1 MIREEKVRIGSGSLG
16 QTDESKN
23 IRTSIFQLMSKMF
36 VDTTNKTSKMEFIN
50 KKSEEFIEK
59 EKKEGYRNSSLDLRS
74 FEKFY
79 NESNAK
85 SEFAINKIYEFF
97 LNYMS
102 SNLEEQD
109 QEIYYKKITLFQK
122 MLYIFFE
129 TNEEK
134 IAIAR
139 LINNFSEKE
148 KEILKKI
155 YETEKVEDIEI
166 KKDTEIGNIELENK
180 NSFFILKAQQELINE
195 LENLEKKIKEIVNNI
210 EYYEDIDDRE
220 NLEKEKIKK
229 LNIEEGKKEIYE
241 KLNKYQA
248 LLERTFI
255 EKEAVCKLLN
265 TFLLGVDNAISTEEA
280 EEKINLGNNENSYKN
295 LLNVFKLILEQ
306 ANFNVKDL
314 NEEEFLKFLVRN
326 KVKLIDVFTIILT
339 DTLKNSKK
347 NFDFLRFENLFEF
360 SSFIRKKNEK
370 EVFDKDLFR
379 NEIVKEINLENA
391 RKKVINYVK
400 KIEKGYL
407 ILIEEFLTKILKKYE
422 EYSGEIDNAILLN
435 ENMSLER
442 KIIELFNLEINVEDK
457 NIFLLENLKKL
468 FKIKKQKFFLPKDKK
483 DIGELFDYFDNIK
496 IYENENEQ
504 LFNFKREIQKDYI
517 QLFEKEVLQKQ
528 NSDFNEIENELRINI
543 IDLFDGLIK
552 NVIGFGKMLQEES
565 FYYPKLKREEIQK
578 EFSKEFSNFSKLI
591 DKTLEDLFKEF
602 ILKNNIKLEVEEK
615 NGEIYLN
622 KYDNIG
628 LFLKEKISYLENLKN
643 NILTEELELKV
654 QTKEEKTIT
663 PILFRI
669 KKPKLN
675 KNFVLSFN
683 DYKKE
688 KENRTINKYDVL
700 FEKMFNLNFKE
711 YIDLNFS
718 NDIRR
723 RKIIVAKE
731 NKIEIIF
738 HIVNNPLLEIFET
751 IRGISEFINSTVE
764 KGIDRFYE
772 YNEKALFYDKN
783 FANFVLS
790 YMYKLNNGKNNYEL
804 NYNFNEN
811 FSEEDFKKIIK
822 SEG

>member
-1 MIREEKVRIGSGSLG
+1 MIREEKGRIGSGSLG
-16 QTDESKN
+16 QTDETKN

-59 EKKEGYRNSSLDLRS
+59 EKKEGYRNSSLDLRN

-148 KEILKKI
+148 KEILKTI

-166 KKDTEIGNIELENK
+166 QKEKTEIGNIELENK

-195 LENLEKKIKEIVNNI
+195 LENLEKEIKNIVNDI
-210 EYYEDIDDRE
+210 GYYEDIDDQE

-229 LNIEEGKKEIYE
+229 LNKEEGKKEIYE

-265 TFLLGVDNAISTEEA
+265 TFLLGVDNAISSEEA
-280 EEKINLGNNENSYKN
+280 EKKINLGNNENSYKN

-370 EVFDKDLFR
+370 DVFDKDLFR

-400 KIEKGYL
+400 KIEKEYL
-407 ILIEEFLTKILKKYE
+407 VLIEEFLTKILKKYE
-422 EYSGEIDNAILLN
+422 EYNGEIDNTIFLN

-442 KIIELFNLEINVEDK
+442 KVIELFNLEINVEDE
-457 NIFLLENLKKL
+457 NNFLLENLKKL

-483 DIGELFDYFDNIK
+483 NIGELFDYFDNIK

-504 LFNFKREIQKDYI
+504 LFNFKREIQKDYV

-552 NVIGFGKMLQEES
+552 NVIGFSKMLQEES
-565 FYYPKLKREEIQK
+565 FYYPKAKREEIQK

-591 DKTLEDLFKEF
+591 DKTLEELFKEF
-602 ILKNNIKLEVEEK
+602 ILKNNIKLEIEEK

-622 KYDNIG
+622 KYDTIS
-628 LFLKEKISYLENLKN
+628 LFLKEKISYLENLRN
-643 NILTEELELKV
+643 NIITEELELKV
-654 QTKEEKTIT
+654 QTKEEKTII

-675 KNFVLSFN
+675 KNFVLLFN
-683 DYKKE
+683 DYKME
-688 KENRTINKYDVL
+688 KENRIINKYDIL

-718 NDIRR
+718 NDILHLA
-723 RKIIVAKE
+723 II
-731 NKIEIIF
+731 
-738 HIVNNPLLEIFET
+738 
-751 IRGISEFINSTVE
+751 
-764 KGIDRFYE
+764 
-772 YNEKALFYDKN
+772 
-783 FANFVLS
+783 
-790 YMYKLNNGKNNYEL
+790 
-804 NYNFNEN
+804 
-811 FSEEDFKKIIK
+811 
-822 SEG
+822 